1 VEVSLATALQ
11 SWIAGEPLSVLAEH
25 LLGEVP
31 DPEWRLEQI
40 VDRVSRGFG
49 HAISWMIAAVLE
61 RANTLLLAS
70 DLPPICPALPLYVRY
85 GVDSVVALR
94 LITGTVRSR
103 DLAVRVARAALR
115 AHVGEEMFQEWLAS
129 VPVEDWPELFDASPN
144 DVLDLLEAIRDPQGD
159 LLRRLLEDE
168 EVEVGLVS
176 SLPDGPVRLALSP
189 RAADDPGLVEAES
202 LSAGVR
208 AALPGALQA
217 DLRTVLATGVAIE
230 ATLHEGRML
239 ALRVERPR

>member
-1 VEVSLATALQ
+1 
-11 SWIAGEPLSVLAEH
+11 
-25 LLGEVP
+25 
-31 DPEWRLEQI
+31 
-40 VDRVSRGFG
+40 
-49 HAISWMIAAVLE
+49 
-61 RANTLLLAS
+61 
-70 DLPPICPALPLYVRY
+70 
-85 GVDSVVALR
+85 
-94 LITGTVRSR
+94 
-103 DLAVRVARAALR
+103 
-115 AHVGEEMFQEWLAS
+115 MFQEWLAS